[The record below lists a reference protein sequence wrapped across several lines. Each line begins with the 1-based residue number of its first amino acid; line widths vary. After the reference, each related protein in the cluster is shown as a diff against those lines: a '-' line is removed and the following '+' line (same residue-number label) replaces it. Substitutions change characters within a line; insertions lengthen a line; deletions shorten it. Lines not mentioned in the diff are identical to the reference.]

1 MINRS
6 LDALIPEMKEKA
18 EKMLYRL
25 NQKGLRVMIS
35 ETRRTLDIQEAYMA
49 QGRDTLENV
58 NKLRV
63 KAGLWKISEIE
74 NKNIITKTMKSK
86 HLEGK
91 AIDIAPLTPE
101 GKAWWNAPPAIWE
114 AMGLIGESVGL
125 NWGGRWKG
133 FKDSPHFEI

>member
-6 LDALIPEMKEKA
+6 LDGLIPEMKNKA
-18 EKMLYRL
+18 EKMLYIM

-35 ETRRTLDIQEAYMA
+35 ETRRTMDIQEAYMA

-58 NKLRV
+58 NKLRI

-91 AIDIAPLTPE
+91 AIDIVPLTPE
-101 GKAWWNAPPAIWE
+101 GKAWWNAPPVIWE